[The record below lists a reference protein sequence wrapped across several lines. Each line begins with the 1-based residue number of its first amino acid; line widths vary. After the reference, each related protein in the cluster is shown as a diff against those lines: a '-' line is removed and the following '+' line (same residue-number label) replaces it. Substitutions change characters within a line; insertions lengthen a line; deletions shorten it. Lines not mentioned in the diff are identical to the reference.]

1 MANLSSTR
9 ETPPA
14 CLPGTT
20 SCAAILKLTSVLL
33 AALLVGCA
41 GNVQHRSANAQTELA
56 KPRPAPVAAA
66 SPKQQAV
73 SAQDEAPPSVF
84 KDDSQALPQEDARQP
99 ERFVDDVAEPQHED
113 QPSAQQFTDDSSVA
127 ADDQAPA
134 HQPFVDDE
142 ARAESE
148 SAGGPQ
154 RFTDDA
160 GAAPEEDIVAAH
172 PRFTDETTGVADE
185 DTPASAD
192 FSDDS
197 APATEEAAAPSTFA
211 DEGAQSAPEEL
222 VREPDNFTD
231 DDKPAS
237 TAETKTPP
245 ATVLPMTITV
255 EADPLFDFDQYSIR
269 AESRNKLDELIQ
281 QLRGTAYGEV
291 RTVGFAD
298 PIGSALYNQS
308 LSERRAASVKQYL
321 ASKGIPV
328 ERIRTEGRG
337 ETEEFATYKR
347 CAGQSRQKL
356 IACLQPDRRVEVTVT
371 AGSQQ

>member
-9 ETPPA
+9 VRPPA
-14 CLPGTT
+14 RLPGTT
-20 SCAAILKLTSVLL
+20 SCAAVLKLAPALL
-33 AALLVGCA
+33 AALLAGCA
-41 GNVQHRSANAQTELA
+41 GNIQHRSTNAQSELA
-56 KPRPAPVAAA
+56 KPKPAPVAAA
-66 SPKQQAV
+66 SPRQQPPR
-73 SAQDEAPPSVF
+73 STPQDEAPSPVF
-84 KDDSQALPQEDARQP
+84 KDDQAVQQEDPRQP
-99 ERFVDDVAEPQHED
+99 ERFVDDAAEPQHEEQPPAQRFTDEVTAAAED
-113 QPSAQQFTDDSSVA
+113 QPVTQ
-127 ADDQAPA
+127 
-134 HQPFVDDE
+134 QPFVDEE

-148 SAGGPQ
+148 STTGQQA
-154 RFTDDA
+154 FTDDA
-160 GAAPEEDIVAAH
+160 GSAPEEDIVAAQ
-172 PRFTDETTGVADE
+172 PRFADETAAVADE
-185 DTPASAD
+185 VPGQTH

-197 APATEEAAAPSTFA
+197 APVTEEAAAPSSFA
-211 DEGAQSAPEEL
+211 DEGGQSAPEEL
-222 VREPDNFTD
+222 VREPDNFAD
-231 DDKPAS
+231 DDKPVS
-237 TAETKTPP
+237 TAEAKTAP

-269 AESRNKLDELIQ
+269 PESRSKLDELIQ

-328 ERIRTEGRG
+328 DRIRTEGRG

-347 CAGQSRQKL
+347 CAGQGRQKL